1 MNKKTAGRTGYDAFG
16 GIPEDWNGAND
27 SFWTRITDAVIAHV
41 HPQIEA
47 KTRAECLEQVAAWAI
62 NQGFATGHADTLL
75 DLLKELEWQ
84 IKVYECKEL
93 KK

>member
-1 MNKKTAGRTGYDAFG
+1 MNKTQVLNELLDCYEVSDSLDIPDLCERVWDA
-16 GIPEDWNGAND
+16 A
-27 SFWTRITDAVIAHV
+27 IAHV